1 MLARLVDHLWQSIAF
16 YFVAW
21 LLAAMLQGNSALLRT
36 WLWRVA
42 ALKFVVPFALL
53 YALGEWYGFP
63 VRHSAIP
70 PPAALTNASAQ
81 LLQLAAPARTFSA
94 PNYILLVALFAGLV
108 ISAFCLLQIRRA
120 LRRAR
125 YQRLAEEARS
135 AVNWEDRPAAPGFFK
150 TVALTAAAALSLS
163 MPFLAGALDDRQ
175 QRQAALEIDTRALH
189 FADIVMRES
198 SRESGPVRVDAS
210 GDHVEIHR
218 INIKDLVA
226 LIYGVDQFE
235 IFGGAMPWMSSPY
248 YDVRVAGPIHAPR
261 IFDPY
266 SLREPVTKYLYEQ
279 YGVSIRINGACQEPC
294 GDHESIVVERLARC
308 ANPLGPHLCRQ

>member
-1 MLARLVDHLWQSIAF
+1 MLARLVDHLWQSTAF

-53 YALGEWYGFP
+53 HAFGGWYGFP

-70 PPAALTNASAQ
+70 PPAALTQIASTWLPVATPAQ
-81 LLQLAAPARTFSA
+81 SFSA
-94 PNYILLVALFAGLV
+94 SNVLLVVALIAGVLV
-108 ISAFCLLQIRRA
+108 SAFCLARIREA
-120 LRRAR
+120 LRLAR
-125 YQRLAEEARS
+125 YERLAEDARS

-150 TVALTAAAALSLS
+150 TAALTAAATLSLS

-189 FADIVMRES
+189 LADIVMRES
-198 SRESGPVRVDAS
+198 SRESGPIRVDAS
-210 GDHVEIHR
+210 KDHADIQR

-235 IFGGAMPWMSSPY
+235 VFGGAMPWMSSPY

-308 ANPLGPHLCRQ
+308 ANPLGPHLCQQ